1 MPGLFYFLLFSC
13 KLNLKEELM
22 KHHYLFILCLF
33 FFISCESRQRVQYL
47 QSEKFAKQNMP
58 FSEAVQVGNMLY
70 LSGQVGNIPGEMNV
84 VSGGIGP
91 ETRQTME
98 NIKEVLERYGSSM
111 DQVVKCLCMLED
123 INEWAEMSGE
133 YVKFFPNHKP
143 ARSAFAGSG
152 LAIGAKVEIECWATI
167 N

>member
-33 FFISCESRQRVQYL
+33 FFINCESRQRVLYL

-58 FSEAVQVGNMLY
+58 FSEAVRVGNMLY

-84 VSGGIGP
+84 VTGGIGH

-98 NIKEVLERYGSSM
+98 NIKEVKYTM
-111 DQVVKCLCMLED
+111 FAD
-123 INEWAEMSGE
+123 I
-133 YVKFFPNHKP
+133 F
-143 ARSAFAGSG
+143 
-152 LAIGAKVEIECWATI
+152 
-167 N
+167 